1 MKKFA
6 ALGLLVLSQFA
17 HAGADFQTMC
27 NIFGGSVHNNVKV
40 KDFAAFSSGIFED
53 GKVKSTGTIGTVN
66 IRLESGEI
74 NAYLIRRGSVP
85 LYEITKAAYLTA
97 PTTNIC
103 VKSEP
108 DMPGNDTLMGLALV
122 DAN

>member
-17 HAGADFQTMC
+17 HAGADFQTIC
-27 NIFGGSVHNNVKV
+27 DRLGGSVHNNVKV
-40 KDFAAFSSGIFED
+40 KDFAAITSGIYED
-53 GKVKSTGTIGTVN
+53 GNVKSTRVIATVN
-66 IRLESGEI
+66 IRLESGDV
-74 NAYLIRRGSVP
+74 NAYTIRRGSVS
-85 LYEITKAAYLTA
+85 LYDLTKAAYLTA

-103 VKSEP
+103 VKSQ
-108 DMPGNDTLMGLALV
+108 DDIPGSDTLMGLALV